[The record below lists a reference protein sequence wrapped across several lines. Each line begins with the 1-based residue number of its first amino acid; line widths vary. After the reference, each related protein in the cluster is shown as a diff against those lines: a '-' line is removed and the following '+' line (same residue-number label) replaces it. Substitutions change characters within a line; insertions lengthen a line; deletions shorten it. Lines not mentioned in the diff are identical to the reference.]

1 MPNLLD
7 DFKNNP
13 TGSLVTIRCAP
24 WYYKD
29 KVTLVGDAAHAVVP
43 FYGQGMNAAFEDCV
57 VLDECLEKFPDNRER
72 AFAEYFSR
80 RKQNADALADLAIGN
95 FIEMRDKT
103 ASKTFRA
110 KKKLDHARE
119 LQKNP
124 GSLDTRKKIAD
135 MEAAA
140 KAEEARQEQEEKHE
154 KEKLQAALQKQ
165 LEAPGPVTLPDW
177 TPATPQFHAAGKP
190 TKKIVD
196 EEVKIIQTGTS
207 SLTPKELADA
217 WEAAAVAANNLN
229 HGRNNIEVNGK
240 LTTIMFLSTRTDPV
254 QEIKLEASREPG
266 GKITQ

>member
-1 MPNLLD
+1 MYSKYLPTVFVVISLLFALSTRAQD
-7 DFKNNP
+7 GNPLEDPDLKAALKQAQEMQKN
-13 TGSLVTIRCAP
+13 
-24 WYYKD
+24 
-29 KVTLVGDAAHAVVP
+29 
-43 FYGQGMNAAFEDCV
+43 
-57 VLDECLEKFPDNRER
+57 
-72 AFAEYFSR
+72 
-80 RKQNADALADLAIGN
+80 
-95 FIEMRDKT
+95 
-103 ASKTFRA
+103 
-110 KKKLDHARE
+110 ARE

-207 SLTPKELADA
+207 SLTPKELADG

-240 LTTIMFLSTRTDPV
+240 LTTIMFLSTRTDPL
-254 QEIKLEASREPG
+254 QEVKLEASREPG
-266 GKITQ
+266 GKITQVEISSPLPKPDIGSE

>member
-1 MPNLLD
+1 MYSKYLPTVFVVISLLFALSTRAQD
-7 DFKNNP
+7 GNPLEDPDLKAALKQAQEMQKN
-13 TGSLVTIRCAP
+13 
-24 WYYKD
+24 
-29 KVTLVGDAAHAVVP
+29 
-43 FYGQGMNAAFEDCV
+43 
-57 VLDECLEKFPDNRER
+57 
-72 AFAEYFSR
+72 
-80 RKQNADALADLAIGN
+80 
-95 FIEMRDKT
+95 
-103 ASKTFRA
+103 
-110 KKKLDHARE
+110 ARE

-124 GSLDTRKKIAD
+124 GSLDTRKQIAD

-196 EEVKIIQTGTS
+196 EEVKITQTGTS
-207 SLTPKELADA
+207 SLTPKEPADG

-254 QEIKLEASREPG
+254 QEVKLEASREPG
-266 GKITQ
+266 GKITQVEISSPLPKPDIGSE